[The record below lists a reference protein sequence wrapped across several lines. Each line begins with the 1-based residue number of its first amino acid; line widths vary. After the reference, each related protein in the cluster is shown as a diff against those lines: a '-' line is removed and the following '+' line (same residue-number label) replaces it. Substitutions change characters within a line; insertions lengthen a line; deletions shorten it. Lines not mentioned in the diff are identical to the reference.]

1 STQGGGSGGQLSI
14 FGNSG
19 GTEAVGGDLMLG
31 GSLNLS
37 GDSDGDFSGDG
48 GELDVGDSDLPVRGS
63 ITISAPI
70 NASSGTGGS
79 GGDVSFFAVLDIS
92 QSGAIQ
98 VQGKGTDGSGG
109 NATLEA
115 HRALTLNDIDATGDV
130 FFGGEIDATAWCA
143 LTLPLGGTLDSTD
156 GGINTLA
163 SGGTMAIG
171 GTLRAIDGSNA
182 IKFLNTQPTITG
194 QVTPAAT
201 VTQDAALNPCPGPS
215 GVCGDGKVD
224 PGEQCDDG
232 NQVNGDGCDNNCTF
246 PGCGNGVQA
255 PRHQS

>member
-1 STQGGGSGGQLSI
+1 GG
-14 FGNSG
+14 
-19 GTEAVGGDLMLG
+19 A
-31 GSLNLS
+31 
-37 GDSDGDFSGDG
+37 
-48 GELDVGDSDLPVRGS
+48 
-63 ITISAPI
+63 
-70 NASSGTGGS
+70 
-79 GGDVSFFAVLDIS
+79 VSFFAVLDIS

-171 GTLRAIDGSNA
+171 GTLRAIGGSDA
-182 IKFLNTQPTITG
+182 LQVPHTPPPNTRP
-194 QVTPAAT
+194 VTPAPPPTPEAAT
-201 VTQDAALNPCPGPS
+201 QPRPLRGLRRWQGRPRRAVRRRQSGQRRRLRQQLHLPGLRQRRQRS
-215 GVCGDGKVD
+215 GRGVRRRQHD
-224 PGEQCDDG
+224 PG
-232 NQVNGDGCDNNCTF
+232 
-246 PGCGNGVQA
+246 
-255 PRHQS
+255 